1 MMKNLIWTVSIVAG
15 VVALLAT
22 QGSRAELPGVHA
34 DLIRTHLEF
43 LASDALEGRMTGTP
57 GFDRAAAY
65 VATQFERLGL
75 EPAFGG
81 RFQQPMSLRHTK
93 AVATDS
99 SITLRSGQQEQ
110 QLAFDTDFV
119 ATGDIHRESIDV
131 TAPIVF
137 VGDGVSTPDHG
148 YDDYARVDV
157 RGKIVALVLRRIPV
171 LGPEQVA
178 YFGNIDVRVEH
189 AIQHGA
195 VGFLMLG
202 ADADY
207 PWDRNQ
213 QLAFQ
218 GLHRILD
225 GSGRPLEPSQPIAVA
240 VLQYAAA
247 RQIFTIASLDYANT
261 LGTHVSSQL
270 PAMELPVTAT
280 IRIRS
285 THTAIDSANIGAV
298 LRGSDPKL
306 KDEFVVFSAHLDHVG
321 RGIPV
326 NGDDIYNGAIDNA
339 SGVSEMLAMAD
350 TATRLPQRPRRSL
363 LFLATAGEEIGNLG
377 AKYFVAHPPMPLR
390 NVAALV
396 NVDGPTLMVYP
407 VTGVNAMGG
416 AHSTLGRS
424 AAAIAARLGLRITQ
438 TTSPTGGDQGPFLMG
453 GVPILWP
460 VALPDPRRPGVD
472 EAAEDRA
479 FMARRYHQ
487 PTDDLNRPLDYG
499 AAAAMAQYDLLVGLL
514 VAQRDAT
521 PRWNAGDFFGDTFG
535 RAISR

>member
-1 MMKNLIWTVSIVAG
+1 MKNVICTVTIVAG
-15 VVALLAT
+15 VAALLAA
-22 QGSRAELPGVHA
+22 QGPRAELPGVRA

-75 EPAFGG
+75 EPTFGG

-93 AVATDS
+93 AVGGGS

-119 ATGDIHRESIDV
+119 ASGDIHRESTDV
-131 TAPIVF
+131 TAPIAF
-137 VGDGVSTPDHG
+137 VGDGVSAPERG
-148 YDDYARVDV
+148 YDDYARIDV
-157 RGKIVALVLRRIPV
+157 RGKIVALVLRAIPV
-171 LGPEQVA
+171 LKPEQVA
-178 YFGNIDVRVEH
+178 YFGHIDVRIEH
-189 AIQHGA
+189 AIRHGA

-218 GLHRILD
+218 GLHRITD
-225 GSGRPLEPSQPIAVA
+225 GSGQPLEPSQPIAVA

-247 RQIFTIASLDYANT
+247 RQIFSLASLDYTEILTTNR
-261 LGTHVSSQL
+261 GRQL
-270 PAMELPVTAT
+270 PSTELPVTAT
-280 IRIRS
+280 IRLRS
-285 THTAIDSANIGAV
+285 THAALDGANIGAV

-326 NGDDIYNGAIDNA
+326 DGDDIYNGAIDNA

-350 TATRLPQRPRRSL
+350 AATRLPQRPRRSL

-390 NVAALV
+390 HVAALV
-396 NVDGPTLMVYP
+396 NVDGPSLMLHP
-407 VTGVNAMGG
+407 VTGVNAVGG
-416 AHSTLGRS
+416 AHSTLGR
-424 AAAIAARLGLRITQ
+424 AAAAVAARLALRISQ

-460 VALPDPRRPGVD
+460 LSLPDPKRPGVD
-472 EAAEDRA
+472 EDAEERA
-479 FMARRYHQ
+479 FIARRYHK
-487 PTDDLNRPLDYG
+487 PTDDLDRPLDYG

-514 VAQRDAT
+514 VAQQDAT
-521 PRWNAGDFFGDTFG
+521 PQWNAGDFFGDTFG
-535 RAISR
+535 RAIGR

>member
-1 MMKNLIWTVSIVAG
+1 MKNSIYTVAVVAG
-15 VVALLAT
+15 IAALLAV
-22 QGSRAELPGVHA
+22 QSPRVELPGVRA

-65 VATQFERLGL
+65 VATRFERLGL
-75 EPAFGG
+75 APAFGG

-93 AVATDS
+93 AVAGGS
-99 SITLRSGQQEQ
+99 SITLRRGQQEQ
-110 QLAFDTDFV
+110 QLAFDADFV
-119 ATGDIHRESIDV
+119 SSGDIHRELIDV

-137 VGDGVSTPDHG
+137 VGDGVSTPERG

-157 RGKIVALVLRRIPV
+157 RGKIVALVLRAIPM
-171 LGPEQVA
+171 LRPERVA

-247 RQIFTIASLDYANT
+247 RQLFSLASLDYADILTANR
-261 LGTHVSSQL
+261 SRQL
-270 PAMELPVTAT
+270 PSMELPVAAT

-285 THTAIDSANIGAV
+285 AHTAIDGANIGAV
-298 LRGSDPKL
+298 LRGTDPKM

-339 SGVSEMLAMAD
+339 SGVSEMLAIAEA
-350 TATRLPQRPRRSL
+350 ATRSPQRPRRSL

-396 NVDGPTLMVYP
+396 NVDGPTMMLHP

-416 AHSTLGRS
+416 AHSTLGR
-424 AAAIAARLGLRITQ
+424 AAATIATRLGLRITQ

-460 VALPDPRRPGVD
+460 VSLPAPKRQGLD
-472 EAAEDRA
+472 EAADERA
-479 FMARRYHQ
+479 FMARTYHK
-487 PTDDLNRPLDYG
+487 PTDDLNRPLDYA

-514 VAQRDAT
+514 VAQQDAK
-521 PRWNAGDFFGDTFG
+521 PRWNAGDFFGDIFG
-535 RAISR
+535 RAIAR